1 MTRRLLTA
9 LVAALVSA
17 LAVVALAT
25 ADPSAPEATG
35 EAATGALSLAAAAGD
50 TSILSAERMVPGEER
65 TGTVTIRN
73 TGEAAGTLLLIRE
86 ALHDPAG
93 PNGGRLGEALRLRV
107 DEVGGASLYTGPLA
121 ELAALPVGSLA
132 AGAARSFRLTA
143 SWPDG
148 GIPAGPASGDNALQ
162 GASVRVDYAWLT
174 EAVVSPVRPTPTP
187 APVTATPTPAPVT
200 AVPPTPSTGSGPTSA
215 TPSSTPRSSTTP
227 PADRVE
233 VLPQTAASGVR
244 LSIGRVGLRARGR
257 VAIRLG
263 CPTTCRVRLS
273 GRLDDGRKRRA
284 KVLRNGKVLRGETV
298 TRSLGAGRSVRL
310 SVPLTP
316 QARALMNRQLTRH
329 KRAGLTITAY
339 VRAGGRTT
347 TTVRRIALRN
357 AGRR

>member
-1 MTRRLLTA
+1 VTRRLLTA
-9 LVAALVSA
+9 LVATLASA

-35 EAATGALSLAAAAGD
+35 EAASGALSLATAAGG
-50 TSILSAERMVPGEER
+50 TAILSAERMVPGDER

-73 TGEAAGTLLLIRE
+73 TGEAPGTLLLTRE

-107 DEVGGASLYTGPLA
+107 EEVGGTPLYTGPLA

-132 AGAARSFRLTA
+132 AGAARTFRLTA

-162 GASVRVDYAWLT
+162 GASVRVDYAWIT
-174 EAVVSPVRPTPTP
+174 EEPAGRATPTPTP
-187 APVTATPTPAPVT
+187 APVTTAPAPAPVT
-200 AVPPTPSTGSGPTSA
+200 AAPPARSAAPPA
-215 TPSSTPRSSTTP
+215 TPAP
-227 PADRVE
+227 DRIE
-233 VLPQTAASGVR
+233 VLPRTASSGVR

-263 CPTTCRVRLS
+263 CPTTCRVRLT

-284 KVLRNGKVLRGETV
+284 RVLRRGKVLKGETV
-298 TRSLGAGRSVRL
+298 TRALAARRTVRL

-316 QARALMNRQLTRH
+316 RARALMNRQLRRH

-339 VRAGGRTT
+339 VRANGRTT

-357 AGRR
+357 VRRR